1 MINNG
6 LTKEIKLFL
15 GIPTIGPTF
24 KEIIVSS
31 FTALLATLCVIYI
44 SKDLLSYFNVHA
56 NIYILIPIA
65 ATSVLVFVVPHGA
78 LSQPWQVIVGNLVSA
93 FIGVTC
99 YQYFGNDMAT
109 AAALSVSFSIMT
121 MSLLR
126 CVHPPGGATALGA
139 VLGGDTI
146 HQLGYGYLLIPTLLN
161 CLIII
166 SVAIALNYPFSW
178 RRYPSHLYYKNNLTN
193 TISPGARANE
203 VTVEDF
209 MKAVTEHGSFID
221 MTDEGWNEIF
231 EKAKQHAEYDNV
243 HPHNIESGQT
253 YSNGKIG
260 KEWEIREVLTISNKK
275 TVKYFVLAGENIN
288 LLESC
293 SVKEFIAWSKFKVN
307 KNNIGIWER
316 LT

>member
-1 MINNG
+1 MINSAF
-6 LTKEIKLFL
+6 TKEMKLFL

-31 FTALLATLCVIYI
+31 FTALLATLCIIYI
-44 SKDLLSYFNVHA
+44 SKDVLSYFNVHA

-78 LSQPWQVIVGNLVSA
+78 LSQPWQVIAGNLISA

-99 YQYFGNDMAT
+99 YQYLGQDLAT
-109 AAALSVSFSIMT
+109 AAALSVSISIMA

-146 HQLGYGYLLIPTLLN
+146 HQLGYSYLLIPTLLN

-166 SVAIALNYPFSW
+166 SVAIAFNYPFHW
-178 RRYPSHLYYKNNLTN
+178 RRYPSHLYYKYNLAT
-193 TISPGARANE
+193 TISPGARTNE

-243 HPHNIESGQT
+243 HPDTIELGQR

-260 KEWEIREVLTISNKK
+260 KEWEIREVLAIDRKK
-275 TVKYFVLAGENIN
+275 TIKYLVLAGEHTN
-288 LLESC
+288 LSGSC
-293 SVKEFIAWSKFKVN
+293 SVNAFTAWSKFKVT
-307 KNNIGIWER
+307 KNDIGIWSR
-316 LT
+316 LH

>member
-1 MINNG
+1 MINNA

-15 GIPTIGPTF
+15 GIPTIAPTF
-24 KEIIVSS
+24 KEVIVSS
-31 FTALLATLCVIYI
+31 LTALLATLCVIYL

-78 LSQPWQVIVGNLVSA
+78 LSQPWQVITGNLVSA
-93 FIGVTC
+93 FVGVTC
-99 YQYFGNDMAT
+99 YQYFGDDVTT
-109 AAALSVSFSIMT
+109 AAALSVSISIMA

-139 VLGGDTI
+139 VLGGETI
-146 HQLGYGYLLIPTLLN
+146 HQLGYSYLLIPTLLN

-166 SVAIALNYPFSW
+166 SVAIVLNYPFQW
-178 RRYPSHLYYKNNLTN
+178 RRYPSHLYYKNNLTA
-193 TISPGARANE
+193 TISPGSRANE

-209 MKAVTEHGSFID
+209 MKAVNEHGSFID
-221 MTDEGWNEIF
+221 ITDEGWNEIF
-231 EKAKQHAEYDNV
+231 EKAKQHAEFDNV
-243 HPHNIESGQT
+243 HPNNIEFGQT

-260 KEWEIREVLTISNKK
+260 KEWEIREVLTIDNKK
-275 TVKYFVLAGENIN
+275 TIKYLVLAGEHTTSSG
-288 LLESC
+288 SC
-293 SVKEFIAWSKFKVN
+293 SVKEFIAWSKFKVI
-307 KNNIGIWER
+307 KNDIGIWSR